1 MINTYKYSKYNEIL
15 FIHKKDSQPF
25 AIAWMNLEGIFP
37 REIRQ
42 KNTYMWIKKK
52 KTPINIDN
60 ILVVARGGWGDGPI
74 GEGDQKVQDSA

>member
-1 MINTYKYSKYNEIL
+1 MDESWGHLPKGNKTKKYLYVNYK
-15 FIHKKDSQPF
+15 
-25 AIAWMNLEGIFP
+25 
-37 REIRQ
+37 
-42 KNTYMWIKKK
+42 KKK